1 MKTKKIT
8 LKEIHTE
15 LVKIRKCIEKNLSDE
30 AVVRLA
36 EKMKNGSNALTE
48 TQPRV
53 LSEKVEQYANE
64 VVPSNYTYPEGYK
77 IKPIDK
83 QKKLL
88 GEIFPEGSF
97 AGDAIHKA
105 LKKKTKGVL
114 GVEGCEG
121 LFAIPRWQLLGG
133 TYNDALDVVLSKLK
147 ETRPLY
153 NWQEGQTDSEYLRE
167 SEQKKE
173 MMNKLYKQQ
182 NADILIVPAQLGMKH
197 RGESV
202 RRARETFLPTEF
214 GLGAYEVGIILLT
227 HPLRMQKWQ
236 ELDIDCAGDEYTPDA
251 VGDFSRSLGFY
262 FFGGGAGFGNGDVD
276 NACGGF
282 GSASGFLTQ

>member
-15 LVKIRKCIEKNLSDE
+15 LVKIRKCVEKNLSDE

-36 EKMKNGSNALTE
+36 EKMENGSNTLTE
-48 TQPRV
+48 TQPLR
-53 LSEKVEQYANE
+53 SRGETEKVEQYADE
-64 VVPSNYTYPEGYK
+64 VVPSSYTYPERYK
-77 IKPIDK
+77 VKPIDEQIK
-83 QKKLL
+83 TLKKFFPTLNTKVVSWRD
-88 GEIFPEGSF
+88 IKIPEG
-97 AGDAIHKA
+97 
-105 LKKKTKGVL
+105 T
-114 GVEGCEG
+114 EG

-147 ETRPLY
+147 ETRLFY
-153 NWQEGQTDSEYLRE
+153 NYSEGQTDSEYLRE

-182 NADILIVPAQLGMKH
+182 NADILIVLAQLGMKH
-197 RGESV
+197 RGESI
-202 RRARETFLPTEF
+202 RRARETFLLTEF

-227 HPLRMQKWQ
+227 HPLRMQKLE
-236 ELDIDCAGDEYTPDA
+236 ELDIDCAGDEYA
-251 VGDFSRSLGFY
+251 WNAGGDFSRSLCFV
-262 FFGGGAGFGNGDVD
+262 FDGGGAGFGCRSVGS
-276 NACGGF
+276 AYGRF